1 MAITLAT
8 PLMSAKLVATATL
21 LPTSLKWVTMQ
32 AMTENTIVMP
42 LPEMVC
48 TALNMIHGKVISTL
62 WLSRFTHV
70 TEVVDGGTL
79 AMVMVAKLMP
89 TTQIVT

>member
-79 AMVMVAKLMP
+79 AMVVAVNPMPSMKMVA
-89 TTQIVT
+89 

>member
-48 TALNMIHGKVISTL
+48 TALNTILGKVTSTP
-62 WLSRFTHV
+62 WLSLYTLV
-70 TEVVDGGTL
+70 MVVADGGTL
-79 AMVMVAKLMP
+79 AMVVAVNP
-89 TTQIVT
+89 TPSMKMAA

>member
-79 AMVMVAKLMP
+79 AMVVAVNP
-89 TTQIVT
+89 TPSMKMAA